1 MKNFNKGLLIVQI
14 TITIVGII
22 VGAIAK
28 NWSAMI
34 WAICCMLLLVS
45 RVIAVNEQLK
55 LMGRVAKQ
63 ERLME
68 IEKIRYNNVYSSY
81 ENILKEN
88 DELKGTIHD
97 LTEERKKLR
106 KSLRKSLRFYQNK
119 KNK

>member
-14 TITIVGII
+14 TITIVGIV

-34 WAICCMLLLVS
+34 WAICCLLLEVDKAIS
-45 RVIAVNEQLK
+45 TKEQLK

-63 ERLME
+63 ERILE
-68 IEKIRYNNVYSSY
+68 IEKIRYNHTYSSY
-81 ENILKEN
+81 ENVLKEN
-88 DELKGTIHD
+88 EELKETIHD

-106 KSLRKSLRFYQNK
+106 KSLRFYQNK
-119 KNK
+119 KK